1 MFSCA
6 YFTIESGINAN
17 LELAGIA
24 DLEISSEKRIR
35 FPNMFNIGRCIL
47 ELLQNPAHT
56 FT

>member
-24 DLEISSEKRIR
+24 VSNAPSIR
-35 FPNMFNIGRCIL
+35 MNIL
-47 ELLQNPAHT
+47 E
-56 FT
+56 